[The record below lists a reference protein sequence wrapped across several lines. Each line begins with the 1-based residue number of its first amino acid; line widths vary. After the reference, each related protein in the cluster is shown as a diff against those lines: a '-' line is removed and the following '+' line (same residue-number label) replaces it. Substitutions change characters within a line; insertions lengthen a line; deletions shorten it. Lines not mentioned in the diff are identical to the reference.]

1 MSRAPLPP
9 AQYYASLPKQ
19 ITGAGAILHDG
30 SGRILLVRP
39 SYRQD
44 TWEIPG
50 GGMEAG
56 EYPWQTAR
64 REIKEELGLDL
75 APGRLLAVDWVPPG
89 SDGRPA
95 LANFLF
101 DGGQLTQPEAE
112 QHLRLDTH
120 ELSEWRLS
128 TAEEWDELLLPHMAR
143 RLRACADALS
153 TGTTAYLQH
162 GWHPTHS
169 DH

>member
-1 MSRAPLPP
+1 MSRALLPP

-19 ITGAGAILHDG
+19 IASAGAILHDG
-30 SGRILLVRP
+30 LERTLLVCP

-64 REIKEELGLDL
+64 REVKEELGLDL
-75 APGRLLAVDWVPPG
+75 TPGRLLVVDWVPPG

-101 DGGQLTQPEAE
+101 EGGQLTQAQAE
-112 QHLRLDTH
+112 RHLRLDRQ
-120 ELSEWRLS
+120 ELSEWRLI
-128 TAEEWDELLLPHMAR
+128 TAQEWDDLLLPHMAR
-143 RLRACADALS
+143 RLRACVDALA

-162 GWHPTHS
+162 GWHPT
-169 DH
+169 DPDD